1 VTAVA
6 DRCAGA
12 AAQVTAA
19 VGGDADA
26 WDLAG
31 RIPDGVVRSLAASG
45 LLCADVPAEF
55 GGPGMSMAE
64 LGEHTAHT
72 GALCSS
78 LRSLMTS
85 QGMVAWAVRKLGGPA
100 QQERFLSALATGAT
114 AAVAFSEAGAGSDL
128 SAMTTTVTLDGDDGA
143 DVVVSGAKVWVTG
156 AAYADHVLVIGRYGD
171 GGAAVVVPANAPG
184 VTVTR
189 VADPLGCRAAG
200 HAEVRLDG
208 VRLPA
213 AGHLL
218 AGAGMPLEWLVTS
231 VLTYGRLSVAWGCV
245 GILRACLAATARHA
259 STRRQFGKPLA
270 EHQLVA
276 RHIAEL
282 HVAEQAATRMCE
294 HAARSWD
301 ERSPQQVVAA
311 VAAKHFAA
319 TEAARGAASAVQ
331 VLASAA
337 AADGHVVARAYRDA
351 KLMEIIE
358 GSSEI
363 SQLLLAGHAVAA
375 WT

>member
-1 VTAVA
+1 VTTVA
-6 DRCAGA
+6 DRSAAA
-12 AAQVTAA
+12 AAQVSAA

-31 RIPDGVVRSLAASG
+31 YLPDEEIRSLARSG

-85 QGMVAWAVRKLGGPA
+85 QGMVAWAVRKLGAPA
-100 QQERFLSALATGAT
+100 QQERFLRELATGAT

-128 SAMTTTVTLDGDDGA
+128 SAMTTTVTPDGA
-143 DVVVSGAKVWVTG
+143 DVVVSGVKVWVTG
-156 AAYADHVLVIGRYGD
+156 SAYADHVLVIGRYGD
-171 GGAAVVVPANAPG
+171 GGAAVVVPAGAPG

-200 HAEVRLDG
+200 HAQVRLDE

-213 AGHLL
+213 DHLL
-218 AGAGMPLEWLVTS
+218 GGAGMPLEWLVTS

-245 GILRACLAATARHA
+245 GMLRACLAAVSRHA
-259 STRRQFGKPLA
+259 STRRQFGKPLV

-294 HAARSWD
+294 HAARLWD
-301 ERSPQQVVAA
+301 ERSPEQVVAA

-319 TEAARGAASAVQ
+319 TQATRGAASAVQ
-331 VLASAA
+331 VLASSAA
-337 AADGHVVARAYRDA
+337 AGGHVVARAYRDA

-363 SQLLLAGHAVAA
+363 SQLLLAGHAVTA